1 MPKHTLGDAP
11 IEKEHRQKMNTIA
24 AALDEIFNG
33 ENAAPHAKGK
43 KENREIG
50 FVLLV
55 FQFGDEPGRCNFIS
69 NGADR
74 DDIVT
79 LFKEMIAR
87 FEGQPEIGGR
97 A

>member
-1 MPKHTLGDAP
+1 MSERLGDAP
-11 IEKEHRQKMNTIA
+11 IEDAHRAMMNEIA
-24 AALDEIFNG
+24 VRLDALFNG
-33 ENAAPHAKGK
+33 DKRGQDRPT
-43 KENREIG
+43 G

-55 FQFGDEPGRCNFIS
+55 YPFGEAGEGRCNFIS

-74 DDIVT
+74 RDVVV

-87 FEGQPEIGGR
+87 FEGQPELKGT